1 MFVLSNF
8 LASVARLL
16 EVALTIFYW
25 LMLVRCLIS
34 WVNPDPYNSL
44 VQFLYKVTEPVLAP
58 LRRLIPVTWGIGI
71 DLSPLIAFLL
81 LLFLQSFLVRTLL
94 DIAARIR

>member
-8 LASVARLL
+8 LASVAQLL
-16 EVALTIFYW
+16 QITLTIFYW
-25 LMLVRCLIS
+25 LMLVRCLLS

-44 VQFLYKVTEPVLAP
+44 VQFLYKVTEPILAP
-58 LRRLIPVTWGIGI
+58 LRRIIPVTWGFGV